1 MAFKGI
7 NNGHQPALELATV
20 EGVSSLGLKRWGWKA
35 QRRDE
40 GIRSDVL
47 ASLCSFLS
55 LPVSISQSVK
65 GNWKLKGEEAH

>member
-1 MAFKGI
+1 MAFNGI

-40 GIRSDVL
+40 GMSSSL
-47 ASLCSFLS
+47 AGGQTSWPPCAPFSHSLSPS
-55 LPVSISQSVK
+55 PNQSKVT
-65 GNWKLKGEEAH
+65 GS